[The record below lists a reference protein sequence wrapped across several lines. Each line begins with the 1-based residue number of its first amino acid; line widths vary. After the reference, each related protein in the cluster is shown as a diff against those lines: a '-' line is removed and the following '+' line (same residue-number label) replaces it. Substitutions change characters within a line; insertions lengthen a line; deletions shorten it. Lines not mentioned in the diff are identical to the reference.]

1 MRRRKKFEGVEIE
14 ADLLPV
20 MNVMFLL
27 IPLLLSV
34 MEYASMSSINV
45 SPPRFSAASAETKP
59 DDAPQDKPLNLKVM
73 VLEDGFRISADA
85 QQDGAEAGK
94 ATDSKAPTI
103 PLARP
108 GTPLGDYSRYDYAAL
123 EERVKRYKQAF
134 PHETTVTI
142 SAESNIPM
150 QTIIDTMDTLAGRDC
165 KLSRALKGE
174 EVPANCYFWRPV
186 VEAGAG

>member
-1 MRRRKKFEGVEIE
+1 MRRKKKLEDEEIV

-34 MEYASMSSINV
+34 MEYASMAAVNV
-45 SPPRFSAASAETKP
+45 SPPRFSAASSEPKP
-59 DDAPQDKPLNLKVM
+59 DDTPKDKPLNLKVM
-73 VLEDGFRISADA
+73 VLEDGFRISADS

-94 ATDSKAPTI
+94 ATDSRAPTI
-103 PLARP
+103 PLAKP
-108 GTPLGDYSRYDYAAL
+108 GTPLDDYARYDFAAL
-123 EERVKRYKQAF
+123 EQRVKSYKESF
-134 PHETTVTI
+134 PNETTVTI
-142 SAESNIPM
+142 SAEANIPM
-150 QTIIDTMDTLAGRDC
+150 QTIISTMDALAGSEC

-174 EVPANCYFWRPV
+174 EVPASCYFWQPI